1 MTISGMNGF
10 VRNLQ
15 EQQARHAPI
24 HAAQREQRAAE
35 QSASAKAAGGGLR
48 QEGPAT
54 TAVSSAAAASS
65 AAGDTPLHTL
75 EGLSP
80 EMVLALVRQRMDD
93 LDLQIHSRS
102 AEILRSTETARALSA
117 EIQALEA
124 IKAKAVSQGGKD
136 PSIRYDHRG
145 SDNLVSIDGGN
156 HTVAEVARRY
166 GVSDAVE
173 GLVKDGK
180 ISASALSDLIESRRQ
195 ELQRVNSGNEIRM
208 MELQQLMQRRA
219 EILSLGSNLL
229 RTFHEATQQIVR
241 NVGA

>member
-10 VRNLQ
+10 VQNLQ
-15 EQQARHAPI
+15 AQQAL
-24 HAAQREQRAAE
+24 HAALRAAEREQRARE
-35 QSASAKAAGGGLR
+35 ESASAQVVGDGLR
-48 QEGPAT
+48 QAGPVTAVASGPA
-54 TAVSSAAAASS
+54 ADA
-65 AAGDTPLHTL
+65 PPPML

-80 EMVLALVRQRMDD
+80 EMVLALVRQRMED

-102 AEILRSTETARALSA
+102 AEILRSTEKARALSA

-145 SDNLVSIDGGN
+145 SDNLVSIDGGS

-166 GVSDAVE
+166 GVSGAVE